1 MKSLNKRILAV
12 CVFMVLIFSVL
23 VFRIVY
29 IQLIESDELAVM
41 AQSQHTYKE
50 NISDLKFRVLD
61 DKSMDLIKY
70 NKKQVLV
77 IDGIEFKRNNMY
89 TPIEELYALNYILKN
104 YNEDYDIEK
113 NLQNNEGKQYYYI
126 DEEIRKKIEEL
137 KDVKGIYCYEFNECD
152 RNKYWN
158 IANMISNFK
167 RRNNEDKDKGTLEGN
182 IMDYVKENKLPNAVF
197 EKDIYGQIYPPKISE
212 LKDNIN
218 IRLTLDGELINKT
231 KSVLEDE
238 KYNKFSQIGVVL
250 LESKSGKIR
259 VMAQKDDTKPN
270 VVLGSATENGYE
282 PGSIFK
288 LLVLGAALNENKIS
302 LGETFQCVNDPKYPK
317 CSKNHGILTA
327 EQAIIQSCNNSFVQI
342 GKKVG
347 GETIINYAKN
357 IGLYDKVLNL
367 DGIGEVKGDY
377 DLPKESE
384 GGVTNISIGQ
394 SMRITPLQGANI
406 VSTILNG
413 GYYVKPYL
421 IDALLDNDGKITR
434 EFKTEKK
441 KVFDKRV
448 ADVLKKELVNIVTS
462 ENGTGKEAYINGVE
476 TGGKTGSSTRMEKDD
491 KGVTIKRTD
500 GWFDGYFNFKGKEYV
515 LIVYIPNI
523 GTENSGGNTA
533 APVFKDIIKK
543 YMEIK

>member
-12 CVFMVLIFSVL
+12 CVLMVIIFSLL

-50 NISDLKFRVLD
+50 NISDLKFRILD
-61 DKSMDLIKY
+61 DKGMDLIKY
-70 NKKQVLV
+70 NKKQVFV
-77 IDGIEFKRNNMY
+77 IDGIEFKRNNIY

-113 NLQNNEGKQYYYI
+113 NFQNNEGKQYYFI

-137 KDVKGIYCYEFNECD
+137 KDIKGIYCYEFSECD

-167 RRNNEDKDKGTLEGN
+167 RGNNEDKYKDSLEG
-182 IMDYVKENKLPNAVF
+182 IIAECVKVNKLPYAVF
-197 EKDIYGQIYPPKISE
+197 EKDIYGQIYPPKIPE

-218 IRLTLDGELINKT
+218 VRLTIDDDLINKT

-270 VVLGSATENGYE
+270 VALASATENGYE

-302 LGETFQCVNDPKYPK
+302 LEDKFQCVNDPKYPK
-317 CSKNHGILTA
+317 CSRNHGILTA

-342 GKKVG
+342 GNKIG
-347 GETIINYAKN
+347 GDTIIKYAKN
-357 IGLYDKVLNL
+357 IGLYEKVLNL
-367 DGIGEVKGDY
+367 DGLGEVKGDY
-377 DLPKESE
+377 DLPKDSE

-394 SMRITPLQGANI
+394 SMRITPLQGTNI

-413 GYYVKPYL
+413 GYYIKPYL
-421 IDALLDNDGKITR
+421 VDALLDNSGKVIR

-441 KVFDKRV
+441 QVFDKRV
-448 ADVLKKELVNIVTS
+448 ADILKKELINIVAN

-491 KGVTIKRTD
+491 KGATIKKTD

-533 APVFKDIIKK
+533 APVFKDLIKK
-543 YMEIK
+543 YMDIK